1 MDKNKLTYAFDNSTS
16 KKRNKYNSRSFRLF
30 FNNLKNINY
39 EVLIINDFS
48 SDDTL
53 KKSKSLA
60 NKYTNFKVLN
70 NKKEGLG
77 GAINLGI
84 REASGDNIS
93 IMMADLSDD
102 INDLLKYNELMT
114 QNNFDAILGSRFM
127 KDSKVKEYPIQKLI
141 LNRIFNLFVSLI
153 FFNKYNDFTNAF
165 KIYKKNVL
173 IEIMPLISESFNIF
187 LEIPLKI
194 ISRNY
199 KYKIVS
205 INWVGRKKGK
215 SKFKIKELGA
225 KYLFTLIYCFIEKN
239 LLNIKK

>member
-1 MDKNKLTYAFDNSTS
+1 MLSIIVPVRNESNIIHEVFD
-16 KKRNKYNSRSFRLF
+16 YFFR
-30 FNNLKNINY
+30 NLKNINY

-48 SDDTL
+48 NDGTFD
-53 KKSKSLA
+53 KSKELS
-60 NKYTNFKVLN
+60 NKYENFRVLD
-70 NKKEGLG
+70 NKKKGLG

-84 REASGDNIS
+84 KEAKGDLIS

-102 INDLLKYNELMT
+102 INDLIKYNELML
-114 QNNFDAILGSRFM
+114 QNNYDAILGSRFM
-127 KDSKVKEYPIQKLI
+127 KDSKVLDYPIQKLI
-141 LNRIFNLFVSLI
+141 LNRFFNFFVSII
-153 FFNKYNDFTNAF
+153 FLNKYNDFTNAF
-165 KIYKKNVL
+165 KIYKRKAL

-194 ISRNY
+194 ITRNY

-205 INWVGRKKGK
+205 INWIGRKKGT

>member
-1 MDKNKLTYAFDNSTS
+1 MLSIIVPVRNETNIIHEVFDYFST
-16 KKRNKYNSRSFRLF
+16 
-30 FNNLKNINY
+30 NLKNINY

-48 SDDTL
+48 DDDTL
-53 KKSKSLA
+53 EKSKSLA
-60 NKYTNFKVLN
+60 TKYANFKVLN
-70 NKKEGLG
+70 NKKKGLG

-102 INDLLKYNELMT
+102 INDLIKYNELMT
-114 QNNFDAILGSRFM
+114 QNNFNAILGSRFM
-127 KDSKVKEYPIQKLI
+127 KDSKVKEYPVQKLI
-141 LNRIFNLFVSLI
+141 LNR
-153 FFNKYNDFTNAF
+153 YNDYTNAF
-165 KIYKKNVL
+165 KIYKRTAL
-173 IEIMPLISESFNIF
+173 MEIMPLISESFNIF

-199 KYKIVS
+199 NYKIVS
-205 INWVGRKKGK
+205 INWMGRKKGE
-215 SKFKIKELGA
+215 SKFKIKELGS